1 LVLPDFHSALFIEG
15 DRLHHVEGIDMR
27 VLVSGSSGLI
37 GGAVVE
43 HLSAE
48 GDEAVRFDI
57 ADGHDVLDSEDYA
70 AAARGC
76 DAIVHAAGGH
86 RPDAS
91 DPGERYITHNVTGN
105 WNMLEAARKAGIRR
119 VVTFS
124 SVNAIGVFRGEATPD
139 YLPIDDDHP
148 IRPPTAYGMAK
159 RLVEELCR
167 CCTATRGIATVCFR
181 PPAVCGKVRRAKFA
195 AARAAD
201 PAVEW
206 TPYWEYGAW
215 IDVRDVAGAVLV
227 ALRCPE
233 LRHLTAL
240 IIADDVTSPI
250 PPRELAKRLLP
261 DVPWRGPEPV
271 NEWATLVR
279 SDRAREVLGWRPRY
293 RWRADE

>member
-1 LVLPDFHSALFIEG
+1 MDYREASHDRWEG
-15 DRLHHVEGIDMR
+15 KAMR

-37 GGAVVE
+37 GAAVVQR
-43 HLSAE
+43 LATE
-48 GDEAVRFDI
+48 GDAIVRFDI
-57 ADGHDVLDSEDYA
+57 VDGHDVLNAADFA

-86 RPDAS
+86 RPDAA
-91 DPGERYITHNVTGN
+91 DPGERFITHNVTGN
-105 WNMLEAARKAGIRR
+105 WNMLEAARQAGIRR

-124 SVNAIGVFRGEATPD
+124 SVNALGVFRGEAAPD

-159 RLVEELCR
+159 RLIEELCR
-167 CCTATRGIATVCFR
+167 CYTATHGISTVCFR
-181 PPAVCGKVRRAKFA
+181 PPAVCGPARRARFV

-201 PAVEW
+201 PAAEW

-215 IDVRDVAGAVLV
+215 IDVRDVAGAVFA
-227 ALRCPE
+227 ALRHPA
-233 LRHLTAL
+233 LTHLTAL

-261 DVPWRGPEPV
+261 DVPWRGPELV
-271 NEWATLVR
+271 DEWATLVR
-279 SDRAREVLGWRPRY
+279 SDRAREALGWQPLH
-293 RWRADE
+293 RWRDGQ